1 MKNGLIF
8 ESEITNYRFE
18 LLIKESENFNNL
30 FSESII
36 INEGLSLNSIKESI
50 VNFIKKI
57 IKLIKDIKE
66 FIKKSF
72 SNIFIKKSIEKADKL
87 EKDIK
92 EVENN
97 SNSND
102 DNNDII
108 KKKVSKLSKEF
119 RKILYSDGYV
129 FVSTKQFFE
138 ENNIRNIE
146 NKFDEY
152 EKLYED
158 IMKDNKYSFNTDDKV
173 TKLREDSDPTFNN
186 FLLCTFN
193 LNKNKSIIYEDK
205 LNVTE
210 CIDLSRNIIKENIND
225 NKNWEKYHFVSGGY
239 PSWSNYP
246 ALYKKYCNY
255 QNENSKK
262 YIDILDKLNKIT
274 DDFRAIIFKVY
285 NYDIDKTDKRQYT
298 GRTGGA
304 ILNIYDDDDINFSN
318 SEENNLYR
326 SKIFANIRYVLKL
339 LSYVEFDIK
348 YINLL
353 TETNLKGIKASS
365 ILLGKVE
372 ALCGAEYFK

>member
-1 MKNGLIF
+1 
-8 ESEITNYRFE
+8 
-18 LLIKESENFNNL
+18 
-30 FSESII
+30 
-36 INEGLSLNSIKESI
+36 
-50 VNFIKKI
+50 
-57 IKLIKDIKE
+57 
-66 FIKKSF
+66 
-72 SNIFIKKSIEKADKL
+72 
-87 EKDIK
+87 
-92 EVENN
+92 
-97 SNSND
+97 
-102 DNNDII
+102 
-108 KKKVSKLSKEF
+108 
-119 RKILYSDGYV
+119 
-129 FVSTKQFFE
+129 
-138 ENNIRNIE
+138 
-146 NKFDEY
+146 
-152 EKLYED
+152 
-158 IMKDNKYSFNTDDKV
+158 
-173 TKLREDSDPTFNN
+173 
-186 FLLCTFN
+186 

-225 NKNWEKYHFVSGGY
+225 NKNWEKYHFVSSGY

-285 NYDIDKTDKRQYT
+285 NYDINKTDKRQYT